1 MGAAASPVSG
11 QSLERAGGCWVLVGL
26 LADLGCGCGIKANCV
41 GVATDG
47 LEACTVLS
55 TLIRMLS

>member
-11 QSLERAGGCWVLVGL
+11 QSLERAEVAGYWWASWQTLVVD
-26 LADLGCGCGIKANCV
+26 AASKQIAA
-41 GVATDG
+41 GVATNG